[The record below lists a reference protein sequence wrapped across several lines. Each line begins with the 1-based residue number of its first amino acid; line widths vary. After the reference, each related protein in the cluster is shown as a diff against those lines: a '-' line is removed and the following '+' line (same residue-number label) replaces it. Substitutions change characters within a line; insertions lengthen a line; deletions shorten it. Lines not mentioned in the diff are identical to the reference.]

1 MKGHISEGGA
11 VSLKQSCGLKT
22 KDITLIAFAAGL
34 IAVCSWIS
42 IPFAVPFTMQTFAV
56 FASVGILGGKRGSIA
71 VAVYIL
77 LGAIGLPVFSG
88 FSGGIGVLFGLT
100 GGYIA
105 GFLFSALFMWLCEVL
120 FGRGKRVLFLSM
132 LGGLIICYAIG
143 TVYFKYIYTRNTGD
157 IGILAVLSSCVF
169 PFVLPD
175 ILKIVLSM
183 SLIGTIRKYINNN

>member
-1 MKGHISEGGA
+1 MKGYISKDGA
-11 VSLKQSCGLKT
+11 IGLRSSYGFKT

-34 IAVCSWIS
+34 MAVCSWIS

-56 FASVGILGGKRGSIA
+56 FASVGILGGKRGSLA

-105 GFLFSALFMWLCEVL
+105 GFMFSALFMWLCEAM
-120 FGRGKRVLFLSM
+120 FGRGKKVLFLSM
-132 LGGLIICYAIG
+132 LGGLLICYAIG
-143 TVYFKYIYTRNTGD
+143 TAYFKYIYTRNTGD
-157 IGILAVLSSCVF
+157 IGLLAVLSSCVF
-169 PFVLPD
+169 PFVIPD
-175 ILKIVLSM
+175 ILKILLSM
-183 SLIGTIRKYINNN
+183 SLTGTIRKYINN

>member
-1 MKGHISEGGA
+1 MKGY
-11 VSLKQSCGLKT
+11 VSADGTVRLNGNSRLKT
-22 KDITLIAFAAGL
+22 SDITLIAFAAGL
-34 IAVCSWIS
+34 MAVCSWIS

-56 FASVGILGGKRGSIA
+56 FSSVGILGGKRGSIA

-88 FSGGIGVLFGLT
+88 FTGGVGVLFGIT

-120 FGRGKRVLFLSM
+120 FGRGKKVLFLSM
-132 LGGLIICYAIG
+132 LGGLLICYAIG
-143 TVYFKYIYTRNTGD
+143 TVYFRYIYTRNTGD

-175 ILKIVLSM
+175 IIKILLSM
-183 SLIGTIRKYINNN
+183 SLTGTIRKYLNNN